1 VRKLLHNIGKKFN
14 NLMAGFD
21 IDELMS
27 VKNSYQSQKF
37 QWVKTND
44 PKKLGTV
51 VTVNDV
57 IPGKRLNTI
66 NGPMQRYNA
75 ILSDGTSIDT
85 EDLTSRLMMLLD
97 DQPPMTIP
105 ELLSINQDAGVDLN
119 AVKADLPPDLQ
130 ELSTLP
136 TQAPKNQ
143 GVPGHDD
150 SGFAPGRNMGAPV
163 NPKDIFGL
171 FSVEDTNL
179 NLSLVVKMPSRP
191 LLKMMY
197 SNAQDKEQFLNQLSA
212 YINNSITQAAIQE
225 SVMRMF
231 GQDKNKKADDQ
242 QP

>member
-1 VRKLLHNIGKKFN
+1 
-14 NLMAGFD
+14 MAGFD

-44 PKKLGTV
+44 NKKLGTV

-75 ILSDGTSIDT
+75 ILSDGTSIDM
-85 EDLTSRLMMLLD
+85 EDLTGRLMMLMD
-97 DQPPMTIP
+97 DQLPMTIP
-105 ELLSINQDAGVDLN
+105 ELLSINQDVGVDLS
-119 AVKADLPPDLQ
+119 AVKADLPADLQ

-136 TQAPKNQ
+136 TTPKNQ
-143 GVPGHDD
+143 GVAGHDD
-150 SGFAPGRNMGAPV
+150 SGFSPGRNAGLAV

-179 NLSLVVKMPSRP
+179 NISVVVKMPSKP

-197 SNAQDKEQFLNQLSA
+197 SNAKDKEQFLNQLSA
-212 YINNSITQAAIQE
+212 YINNSITQAVIQE
-225 SVMRMF
+225 SVKRMF

-242 QP
+242 QS

>member
-1 VRKLLHNIGKKFN
+1 MKKLLHNIGKKLN

-21 IDELMS
+21 INELMS
-27 VKNSYQSQKF
+27 AKNSYQSQKF

-44 PKKLGTV
+44 HKKLGTV

-97 DQPPMTIP
+97 DQPPMTMA
-105 ELLSINQDAGVDLN
+105 ELISINQDVVVDLN

-136 TQAPKNQ
+136 ASSPKNL
-143 GVPGHDD
+143 GAPGHDD
-150 SGFAPGRNMGAPV
+150 SGFGPGRNVGPAV

-171 FSVEDTNL
+171 FSLEDTNL
-179 NLSLVVKMPSRP
+179 SINVSVKMPSKS

-212 YINNSITQAAIQE
+212 YINNSITQAAIHE
-225 SVMRMF
+225 SVKRMF

-242 QP
+242 QS

>member
-1 VRKLLHNIGKKFN
+1 MLHNIGKKFN

-37 QWVKTND
+37 QWVKTNE

-85 EDLTSRLMMLLD
+85 EDLTSNLMMLLD
-97 DQPPMTIP
+97 DQPPMTMA
-105 ELLSINQDAGVDLN
+105 ELISINQDAGVDLN

-136 TQAPKNQ
+136 ASSPKNQ
-143 GVPGHDD
+143 GIANPMELGTV
-150 SGFAPGRNMGAPV
+150 PGRNMRPAV

-179 NLSLVVKMPSRP
+179 NLSVSVKMPSKP

-197 SNAQDKEQFLNQLSA
+197 SNAQDKEQFLNQLSY

-225 SVMRMF
+225 SVKRMF
-231 GQDKNKKADDQ
+231 GQGKNKKADD
-242 QP
+242 